1 MTTTVPLTT
10 VPPTDAPVTAGPL
23 PGPATPA
30 PSIDYLDAIRKEY
43 EAKMQA
49 LEAAKAAE
57 LQALEE
63 NNASALQAA
72 AAEQQ
77 RALADLG
84 TLRAAYDATAK
95 KLQQMQGKYGSVAD
109 QIDAQNAEIE
119 ALQRQLLTTVA
130 PTAAPTTVA
139 PTAALGPHWSPG
151 IFVFIDRRR
160 WLENG
165 ELVVAAMNGGDVTME
180 PFAFRSLNQVWAI
193 SGDGHVRSLANEGLY
208 VNAMDSCLLPVG
220 SSSVPIRNWQFRKT
234 GTHGQHAI
242 LSLACNA
249 WLVPGVSTAEL
260 SKQQEDWY
268 VVRVGT
274 MQP

>member
-1 MTTTVPLTT
+1 
-10 VPPTDAPVTAGPL
+10 
-23 PGPATPA
+23 
-30 PSIDYLDAIRKEY
+30 
-43 EAKMQA
+43 MQA

-72 AAEQQ
+72 SADRQRTLAE
-77 RALADLG
+77 LG
-84 TLRAAYDATAK
+84 ALRATYDATAE

-109 QIDAQNAEIE
+109 QIEAQNAEIE

-130 PTAAPTTVA
+130 PTAAPTTAA
-139 PTAALGPHWSPG
+139 PTPAPGPQWSPG

-193 SGDGHVRSLANEGLY
+193 SGDGHVRSLADEGLY
-208 VNAMDSCLLPVG
+208 INAMDSCLLPVG

-249 WLVPGVSTAEL
+249 WLIPGVSTAEL

-274 MQP
+274 MRP

>member
-1 MTTTVPLTT
+1 VVIVQYTYT
-10 VPPTDAPVTAGPL
+10 PPP
-23 PGPATPA
+23 TPA

-72 AAEQQ
+72 SADRQRTLAE
-77 RALADLG
+77 LG
-84 TLRAAYDATAK
+84 ALRATYDATAE

-109 QIDAQNAEIE
+109 QIEAQNAEIE

-130 PTAAPTTVA
+130 PTAAPTTAA
-139 PTAALGPHWSPG
+139 PTPAPGPQWSPG

-193 SGDGHVRSLANEGLY
+193 SGDGHVRSLADEGLY
-208 VNAMDSCLLPVG
+208 INAMDSCLLPVG

-249 WLVPGVSTAEL
+249 WLIPGVSTAEL

-274 MQP
+274 MRP

>member
-10 VPPTDAPVTAGPL
+10 VPPTDAPVTTGPL

-130 PTAAPTTVA
+130 PTAA

-274 MQP
+274 MRP